1 MIKAFDTHL
10 HLDAFDD
17 LKRHLDEAR
26 SAGID
31 GWVVPGVSPDGWSK
45 ILAIA
50 EGQSGVHAAPGVH
63 PFSANRYR
71 SENAEELRTLVVFST
86 PSPAASRRPAELS
99 MPDFCLGSAA

>member
-45 ILAIA
+45 ILALA
-50 EGQSGVHAAPGVH
+50 EAPTLTKIPVL
-63 PFSANRYR
+63 PPTS
-71 SENAEELRTLVVFST
+71 LRPST
-86 PSPAASRRPAELS
+86 AS
-99 MPDFCLGSAA
+99 M